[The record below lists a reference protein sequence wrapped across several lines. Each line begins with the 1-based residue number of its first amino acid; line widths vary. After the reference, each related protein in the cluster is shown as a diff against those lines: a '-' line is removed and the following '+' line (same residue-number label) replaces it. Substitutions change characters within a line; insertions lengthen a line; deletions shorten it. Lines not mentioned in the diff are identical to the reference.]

1 MLRRYHSALPNRS
14 RRLHG
19 SALQSLP
26 PSARAIMAT
35 TMSVNVLDR
44 EIFSEAEAA
53 RLLRVSQGT
62 LHYWLNGGRRRGRTY
77 PPVIRTEPR
86 EVRVVTWAEFVEAGL
101 LRGYRRDLQV
111 PMLEIRTFVDLLR
124 LRFEIPYPLAHAQPF
139 VGEGKQ
145 LVWTAQEEAELDAEF
160 CLIAE
165 ARGQLVLTPASEA
178 FYRRVTWT
186 DEVAA
191 AWRPADN
198 PDSPVRIDPE
208 TRFGRP
214 SIKGISTEALW
225 EHAESGA
232 SLEEIAGDFDLALAD
247 VRWAVS
253 YESASAAA

>member
-1 MLRRYHSALPNRS
+1 M
-14 RRLHG
+14 HG
-19 SALQSLP
+19 STRQPRRAP
-26 PSARAIMAT
+26 GRAIIDTAT
-35 TMSVNVLDR
+35 SVTVLDR

-53 RLLRVSQGT
+53 GLLRVAQGT
-62 LHYWLNGGRRRGRTY
+62 LHYWLNGRQRRGRTY

-86 EVRVVTWAEFVEAGL
+86 DGRVVTWAEFVEAGL

-111 PMLEIRTFVDLLR
+111 PMLEVRAFVDLLR
-124 LRFEIPYPLAHAQPF
+124 ARLEIPYPLAHAQPF

-145 LVWTAQEEAELDAEF
+145 LVWDAQEEVELDPDF

-165 ARGQLVLTPASEA
+165 VRGQLVLTPPSQA
-178 FYRRVTWT
+178 FYARVSWT
-186 DEVAA
+186 DDVAA

-214 SIKGISTEALW
+214 SIKGISTEILW

-232 SLEEIAGDFDLALAD
+232 SLEEIAHAFDLDVDD

-253 YESASAAA
+253 YESAPAAA